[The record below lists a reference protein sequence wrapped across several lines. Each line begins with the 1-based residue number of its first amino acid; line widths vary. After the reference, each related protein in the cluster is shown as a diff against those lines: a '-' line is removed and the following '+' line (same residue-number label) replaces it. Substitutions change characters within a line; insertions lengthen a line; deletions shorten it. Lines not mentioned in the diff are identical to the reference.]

1 LDSATTLRVR
11 VLRLVVVAV
20 GVGALLAVVPG
31 IGSSESRTA
40 QSAQQCG
47 REEFIAGLEAVFGR
61 FKTLAA
67 ANQFRAKVVAAG
79 FANANVIPDCPSGYK
94 VSVRGME
101 SFDTAVDLQDEA
113 RREHFAPTIECIKP
127 KDDVGELEVV
137 FAHTRNRSEASD
149 VVTRAAALGF
159 GGLQLELD
167 PCGGFEVMFK
177 GFADQ
182 AQAEDFAAEA
192 KQAGFNAVIEKS

>member
-1 LDSATTLRVR
+1 VR

-67 ANQFRAKVVAAG
+67 ANQFRTKVVAAG
-79 FANANVIPDCPSGYK
+79 FTNANVIPDCPSGYK
-94 VSVRGME
+94 VSLRGME
-101 SFDTAVDLQDEA
+101 SFDIAVDLQDEA
-113 RREHFAPTIECIKP
+113 RREHFTPTIECIKA

-137 FAHTRNRSEASD
+137 FGHRRNRSEASD
-149 VVTRAAALGF
+149 LVTQATALGF
-159 GGLQLELD
+159 GGLQLEAD

-177 GFADQ
+177 GFSSRDQ
-182 AQAEDFAAEA
+182 AEEFAAEA
-192 KQAGFNAVIEKS
+192 KQAGFDVVIEQS